1 MRIVVAPD
9 SFKECLPAR
18 EVAAVIADALRDA
31 LPGADVVECPLS
43 DGGEGLLDVLAA
55 AFGGERMYARV
66 PDPLGR
72 PVQAAYLLSGR
83 TALVE
88 VARACGLQLLSRD
101 ERNPLLASSRG
112 VGELLLASWNAGA
125 RHFIVG
131 LGGSATCD
139 GGAGMLSVP
148 RIRETLREASFEVFY
163 DVDVPFCGPR
173 GAARVFAP
181 QKGASPADVEI
192 LEARMQEQARRLAA
206 MGGHWASAGS
216 DVGAG
221 SLPGAGAAGGLFSV
235 PGAGAAGGLFS
246 VPGSGATGG
255 LVGSGCGLDSVPGA
269 GAAGGLGGAFAAA
282 FGASLVRGIDRVLS
296 LSGFDKAFEGASA
309 VITGEGRSDHQTLSG
324 KVPYGVLQH
333 CRDRVPV
340 LLLSGRIQDAPAL
353 RQAGFAILE
362 EVSPADLPLDKA
374 LDPRVARHNLT
385 LATKQILRK
394 YLSKHL

>member
-9 SFKECLPAR
+9 SFKECLPAG
-18 EVAAVIADALRDA
+18 EVAAVIADAARA
-31 LPGADVVECPLS
+31 VLPGADVVECPLS

-72 PVQAAYLLSGR
+72 PVQAAYLLSGH

-101 ERNPLLASSRG
+101 ERNPLLASSQG
-112 VGELLLASWNAGA
+112 VGELLLAAWDAGA

-148 RIRETLREASFEVFY
+148 LIRETLREASFEVLY
-163 DVDVPFCGPR
+163 DVDVPFCGLR

-206 MGGHWASAGS
+206 MGG
-216 DVGAG
+216 
-221 SLPGAGAAGGLFSV
+221 
-235 PGAGAAGGLFS
+235 
-246 VPGSGATGG
+246 
-255 LVGSGCGLDSVPGA
+255 SGCGLDSVPGA

-282 FGASLVRGIDRVLS
+282 FGAKMVGGIGRVLS
-296 LSGFDKAFEGASA
+296 LSGFDQAILGADI

-362 EVSPADLPLDKA
+362 EVSPADLPLAKA
-374 LDPRVARHNLT
+374 LDPRIARHNLT

>member
-18 EVAAVIADALRDA
+18 EVAAVIADAARA
-31 LPGADVVECPLS
+31 VLPESDVVECPLS

-55 AFGGERMYARV
+55 AFGGVRMYARV
-66 PDPLGR
+66 SDPLGR

-112 VGELLLASWNAGA
+112 VGELLLAAWNAGA
-125 RHFIVG
+125 RHYIVG

-148 RIRETLREASFEVFY
+148 LIRETLREASFEVLY

-181 QKGASPADVEI
+181 QKGASPAAVEI
-192 LEARMQEQARRLAA
+192 LESRMQEQARRLAA
-206 MGGHWASAGS
+206 MG
-216 DVGAG
+216 
-221 SLPGAGAAGGLFSV
+221 
-235 PGAGAAGGLFS
+235 
-246 VPGSGATGG
+246 
-255 LVGSGCGLDSVPGA
+255 GSGCGLDSVPGA

-282 FGASLVRGIDRVLS
+282 FGAKMVGGIGRVLS
-296 LSGFDKAFEGASA
+296 LSGFDQAILGADI

-340 LLLSGRIQDAPAL
+340 LLLSGRIQDAPTL

-362 EVSPADLPLDKA
+362 EVSPADLPLAKA
-374 LDPRVARHNLT
+374 LDPRIARHNLT

>member
-18 EVAAVIADALRDA
+18 EVAAVIADAARA
-31 LPGADVVECPLS
+31 VLPESDVVECPLS

-55 AFGGERMYARV
+55 AFGGVRMYARV
-66 PDPLGR
+66 SDPLGR

-112 VGELLLASWNAGA
+112 VGELLLAAWNAGA
-125 RHFIVG
+125 RHYIVG

-148 RIRETLREASFEVFY
+148 LIRETLREASFEVLY

-181 QKGASPADVEI
+181 QKGASPAAVEI
-192 LEARMQEQARRLAA
+192 LESRMQEQARRLAA
-206 MGGHWASAGS
+206 MG
-216 DVGAG
+216 
-221 SLPGAGAAGGLFSV
+221 
-235 PGAGAAGGLFS
+235 
-246 VPGSGATGG
+246 
-255 LVGSGCGLDSVPGA
+255 GSGCGLDSVPGA

-282 FGASLVRGIDRVLS
+282 FGAKMVGGIGRVLS
-296 LSGFDKAFEGASA
+296 LSGFDQAILGADI

-362 EVSPADLPLDKA
+362 EVSPADLPLAKA
-374 LDPRVARHNLT
+374 LDPRIARHNLT

>member
-18 EVAAVIADALRDA
+18 EVAAVIADAARA
-31 LPGADVVECPLS
+31 VLPGADVVECPLS

-55 AFGGERMYARV
+55 AFGGERMYAWV

-112 VGELLLASWNAGA
+112 VGELLLAAWNAGA
-125 RHFIVG
+125 RHYIVG

-139 GGAGMLSVP
+139 GGVGMLSVP
-148 RIRETLREASFEVFY
+148 LIRETLREASFEVLY

-181 QKGASPADVEI
+181 QKGASPAAVEI
-192 LEARMQEQARRLAA
+192 LESRMQEQARRLAA
-206 MGGHWASAGS
+206 MG
-216 DVGAG
+216 
-221 SLPGAGAAGGLFSV
+221 
-235 PGAGAAGGLFS
+235 
-246 VPGSGATGG
+246 
-255 LVGSGCGLDSVPGA
+255 GSGCGLDSVPGA

-282 FGASLVRGIDRVLS
+282 FGAKMVGGIGRVLS
-296 LSGFDKAFEGASA
+296 LSGFDQAILGADI

-374 LDPRVARHNLT
+374 LDPRIARHNLT

>member
-9 SFKECLPAR
+9 SFKECLPAG
-18 EVAAVIADALRDA
+18 EVAAVIADAARA
-31 LPGADVVECPLS
+31 VLPGADVVECPLS

-112 VGELLLASWNAGA
+112 VGELLLAAWNAGA

-148 RIRETLREASFEVFY
+148 LIRETLRDATFEVLY

-181 QKGASPADVEI
+181 QKGASPAAVEI

-206 MGGHWASAGS
+206 MG
-216 DVGAG
+216 
-221 SLPGAGAAGGLFSV
+221 
-235 PGAGAAGGLFS
+235 
-246 VPGSGATGG
+246 
-255 LVGSGCGLDSVPGA
+255 GSGCGLDSVPGA

-282 FGASLVRGIDRVLS
+282 FGAKMVGGIGRVLS
-296 LSGFDKAFEGASA
+296 LSGFDQAVLGADI

-362 EVSPADLPLDKA
+362 EVSPADLPLAKA
-374 LDPRVARHNLT
+374 LDPRIARHNLT

>member
-9 SFKECLPAR
+9 SFKECLPAG
-18 EVAAVIADALRDA
+18 EVAAVIADAARA
-31 LPGADVVECPLS
+31 VLPGADVVECPLS

-88 VARACGLQLLSRD
+88 VAQACGLQLLSRD

-112 VGELLLASWNAGA
+112 VGELLLAAWNAGA

-148 RIRETLREASFEVFY
+148 LIRETLRDATFEVLY

-181 QKGASPADVEI
+181 QKGASPAAVEI

-206 MGGHWASAGS
+206 LGGSGCRLDSVPGTVALS
-216 DVGAG
+216 GAG
-221 SLPGAGAAGGLFSV
+221 VAGGL
-235 PGAGAAGGLFS
+235 
-246 VPGSGATGG
+246 
-255 LVGSGCGLDSVPGA
+255 DVPGA

-282 FGASLVRGIDRVLS
+282 FGAKMVGGIGRVLS
-296 LSGFDKAFEGASA
+296 LSGFDQAVLGADI

-333 CRDRVPV
+333 CRNRVPV

-362 EVSPADLPLDKA
+362 EVSPADLPLAKA
-374 LDPRVARHNLT
+374 LDPRIARHNLT

>member
-9 SFKECLPAR
+9 SFKECLPAG
-18 EVAAVIADALRDA
+18 EVAAVIADTLRDA

-55 AFGGERMYARV
+55 AFGGVRMYARV
-66 PDPLGR
+66 SDPLGR

-83 TALVE
+83 TAIVE
-88 VARACGLQLLSRD
+88 VAQACGLQLLSRD

-112 VGELLLASWNAGA
+112 VGELLMAAWDAGA
-125 RHFIVG
+125 RRFVVG

-139 GGAGMLSVP
+139 GGAGMLSIP
-148 RIRETLREASFEVFY
+148 LIRETLREASFEVLY

-221 SLPGAGAAGGLFSV
+221 SLPGAGAAGGL
-235 PGAGAAGGLFS
+235 
-246 VPGSGATGG
+246 
-255 LVGSGCGLDSVPGA
+255 
-269 GAAGGLGGAFAAA
+269 GGAFAAA

-296 LSGFDKAFEGASA
+296 LSGFDQAILGADI

-324 KVPYGVLQH
+324 KVPYGVLRH
-333 CRDRVPV
+333 CRGRVPV

-353 RQAGFAILE
+353 RQAGFAFLE

>member
-18 EVAAVIADALRDA
+18 EVAAVIADAARA
-31 LPGADVVECPLS
+31 VLPGADVVECPLS

-112 VGELLLASWNAGA
+112 VGELLLAAWNAGA

-148 RIRETLREASFEVFY
+148 LIRETLRDATFEVLY

-181 QKGASPADVEI
+181 QKGASPAAVEI

-221 SLPGAGAAGGLFSV
+221 SLPGAGAAGGL
-235 PGAGAAGGLFS
+235 
-246 VPGSGATGG
+246 
-255 LVGSGCGLDSVPGA
+255 VGSGCGLDSVPGA

-282 FGASLVRGIDRVLS
+282 FGAKMVGGIGRVLS
-296 LSGFDKAFEGASA
+296 LSGFDQAVLGADI

-353 RQAGFAILE
+353 RQVGFAILE
-362 EVSPADLPLDKA
+362 EVSPADLPLAKA
-374 LDPRVARHNLT
+374 LDPRIARHNLT

>member
-9 SFKECLPAR
+9 SFKECLPAG
-18 EVAAVIADALRDA
+18 EVAAVIADAARA
-31 LPGADVVECPLS
+31 VLPGADVVECPLS

-66 PDPLGR
+66 SDPLGR

-88 VARACGLQLLSRD
+88 VAQACGLQLLSRD

-112 VGELLLASWNAGA
+112 VGELLLAAWNAGA

-148 RIRETLREASFEVFY
+148 RIRETLREASFEVLY

-181 QKGASPADVEI
+181 QKGASPAAVEI

-206 MGGHWASAGS
+206 MGG
-216 DVGAG
+216 
-221 SLPGAGAAGGLFSV
+221 
-235 PGAGAAGGLFS
+235 
-246 VPGSGATGG
+246 SGY
-255 LVGSGCGLDSVPGA
+255 GLDSVPGA

-282 FGASLVRGIDRVLS
+282 FGAKMVGGIGRVLS
-296 LSGFDKAFEGASA
+296 LSGFDQAVLGADI

-324 KVPYGVLQH
+324 KVPYGVLRH

-374 LDPRVARHNLT
+374 LDPRIARHNLT

>member
-18 EVAAVIADALRDA
+18 EVAAVIADAARA
-31 LPGADVVECPLS
+31 VLPGADVVECPLS

-112 VGELLLASWNAGA
+112 VGELLLAAWNAGA
-125 RHFIVG
+125 RHYIVG

-148 RIRETLREASFEVFY
+148 LIRETLREASFEVLY

-206 MGGHWASAGS
+206 MGG
-216 DVGAG
+216 
-221 SLPGAGAAGGLFSV
+221 
-235 PGAGAAGGLFS
+235 
-246 VPGSGATGG
+246 
-255 LVGSGCGLDSVPGA
+255 SGCRLDSVPGA

-282 FGASLVRGIDRVLS
+282 FGAKMVGGIGRVLS
-296 LSGFDKAFEGASA
+296 LSGFDQAVLGADI

-324 KVPYGVLQH
+324 KVPYGVLRH

-362 EVSPADLPLDKA
+362 EVSPADLPLAKA
-374 LDPRVARHNLT
+374 LDPRIARHNLT

-394 YLSKHL
+394 YFSKHL

>member
-18 EVAAVIADALRDA
+18 EVAAVIADASRA
-31 LPGADVVECPLS
+31 VLPGADVVECPLS
-43 DGGEGLLDVLAA
+43 DGGEGLLDVLVA

-112 VGELLLASWNAGA
+112 VGELLLAAWNAGA

-148 RIRETLREASFEVFY
+148 LIRETLRDATFEVLY

-181 QKGASPADVEI
+181 QKGASPAAVEI

-206 MGGHWASAGS
+206 MG
-216 DVGAG
+216 
-221 SLPGAGAAGGLFSV
+221 
-235 PGAGAAGGLFS
+235 
-246 VPGSGATGG
+246 
-255 LVGSGCGLDSVPGA
+255 GSGCGLDSVPGA

-282 FGASLVRGIDRVLS
+282 FGAKMVGGIGRVLS
-296 LSGFDKAFEGASA
+296 LSGFDQAVLGADI

-340 LLLSGRIQDAPAL
+340 LLLSGRIQDASAL

-362 EVSPADLPLDKA
+362 EVSPADLPLAKA
-374 LDPRVARHNLT
+374 LDPRIARHNLT

-394 YLSKHL
+394 YFSKHL

>member
-18 EVAAVIADALRDA
+18 EVAAVIADAARA
-31 LPGADVVECPLS
+31 VLPGADVVECPLS

-88 VARACGLQLLSRD
+88 VAQACGLQLLSRD

-112 VGELLLASWNAGA
+112 VGELLLAAWNAGA

-148 RIRETLREASFEVFY
+148 RIRETLREASFEVLY

-181 QKGASPADVEI
+181 QKGASPAAVEI
-192 LEARMQEQARRLAA
+192 LEARMQEQARRLAT
-206 MGGHWASAGS
+206 MG
-216 DVGAG
+216 
-221 SLPGAGAAGGLFSV
+221 
-235 PGAGAAGGLFS
+235 
-246 VPGSGATGG
+246 
-255 LVGSGCGLDSVPGA
+255 GSGCGLDSVPGA

-282 FGASLVRGIDRVLS
+282 FGAKMVGGIGRVLS
-296 LSGFDKAFEGASA
+296 LSGFDQAVLGADI

-324 KVPYGVLQH
+324 KVPYGVLRH

-362 EVSPADLPLDKA
+362 EVSPADLPLAKA
-374 LDPRVARHNLT
+374 LDPRIARHNLT

>member
-18 EVAAVIADALRDA
+18 EVAAVIADAARA
-31 LPGADVVECPLS
+31 VLPGADVVECPLS

-66 PDPLGR
+66 SDPLGR
-72 PVQAAYLLSGR
+72 PVQAAYLLSGH

-112 VGELLLASWNAGA
+112 VGELLLAAWNAGA

-148 RIRETLREASFEVFY
+148 RIRETLREASFEVLY

-181 QKGASPADVEI
+181 QKGASPAAVEI
-192 LEARMQEQARRLAA
+192 LEARMQEQARCLAA
-206 MGGHWASAGS
+206 MG
-216 DVGAG
+216 
-221 SLPGAGAAGGLFSV
+221 
-235 PGAGAAGGLFS
+235 
-246 VPGSGATGG
+246 
-255 LVGSGCGLDSVPGA
+255 GSGCGLDSVPGA

-282 FGASLVRGIDRVLS
+282 FGAKMVGGIGRVLS
-296 LSGFDKAFEGASA
+296 LSGFDHAVLGADI

-333 CRDRVPV
+333 CRDRAPV

-362 EVSPADLPLDKA
+362 EVSPADLPLAKA
-374 LDPRVARHNLT
+374 LDPRIARHNLT

>member
-9 SFKECLPAR
+9 SFKECLPAG

-55 AFGGERMYARV
+55 AFGGVRMYARV
-66 PDPLGR
+66 SDPLGR
-72 PVQAAYLLSGR
+72 LVQAAYLLSGR
-83 TALVE
+83 TAIVE
-88 VARACGLQLLSRD
+88 VAQACGLQLLSRD

-112 VGELLLASWNAGA
+112 VGELLMAAWDAGA
-125 RHFIVG
+125 RRFVVG

-148 RIRETLREASFEVFY
+148 DIRETLREASFEVLY
-163 DVDVPFCGPR
+163 DVDVPFYGPR

-235 PGAGAAGGLFS
+235 PGS
-246 VPGSGATGG
+246 
-255 LVGSGCGLDSVPGA
+255 

-296 LSGFDKAFEGASA
+296 LSGFDQAVLGADI

-324 KVPYGVLQH
+324 KVPYGVLRH
-333 CRDRVPV
+333 CRGRVPV

>member
-18 EVAAVIADALRDA
+18 EVAAVIADAARA
-31 LPGADVVECPLS
+31 VLPGADVVECPLS

-88 VARACGLQLLSRD
+88 VAQACGLQLLSGRTALVEVAQACGLQLLSRD

-112 VGELLLASWNAGA
+112 VGELLLAAWNAGA

-148 RIRETLREASFEVFY
+148 RIRETLREASFEVLY

-181 QKGASPADVEI
+181 QKGASPAAVEI
-192 LEARMQEQARRLAA
+192 LEARMQEQARRLAT
-206 MGGHWASAGS
+206 MG
-216 DVGAG
+216 
-221 SLPGAGAAGGLFSV
+221 
-235 PGAGAAGGLFS
+235 
-246 VPGSGATGG
+246 
-255 LVGSGCGLDSVPGA
+255 GSGCGLDSVPGA

-282 FGASLVRGIDRVLS
+282 FGAKMVGGIGRVLS
-296 LSGFDKAFEGASA
+296 LSGFDQAVLGADI

-324 KVPYGVLQH
+324 KVPYGVLRH

-362 EVSPADLPLDKA
+362 EVSPADLPLAKA
-374 LDPRVARHNLT
+374 LDPRIARHNLT

>member
-9 SFKECLPAR
+9 SFKECLPAG
-18 EVAAVIADALRDA
+18 EVAAVIADAARA
-31 LPGADVVECPLS
+31 VLPGADVVECPLS

-112 VGELLLASWNAGA
+112 VGELLLAAWNAGA
-125 RHFIVG
+125 RRFIVG

-148 RIRETLREASFEVFY
+148 RIRETLREASFEVLY

-181 QKGASPADVEI
+181 QKGASPAAVEI

-206 MGGHWASAGS
+206 MG
-216 DVGAG
+216 
-221 SLPGAGAAGGLFSV
+221 
-235 PGAGAAGGLFS
+235 
-246 VPGSGATGG
+246 
-255 LVGSGCGLDSVPGA
+255 GSGCGLDSVPGA

-282 FGASLVRGIDRVLS
+282 FGAKMVGGIGRVLS
-296 LSGFDKAFEGASA
+296 LSGFDQAVLGADI

-353 RQAGFAILE
+353 RQVGFAILE
-362 EVSPADLPLDKA
+362 EVSPADLPLAKA
-374 LDPRVARHNLT
+374 LDPRIARHNLT

>member
-18 EVAAVIADALRDA
+18 EVAAVIADAARA
-31 LPGADVVECPLS
+31 VLPGADVVECPLS

-55 AFGGERMYARV
+55 AFGGERMYAQV

-112 VGELLLASWNAGA
+112 VGELLLAAWNAGA

-148 RIRETLREASFEVFY
+148 RIRETLREASFEVLY

-181 QKGASPADVEI
+181 QKGASPAAVEI
-192 LEARMQEQARRLAA
+192 LEARMQEQARSLAA
-206 MGGHWASAGS
+206 MG
-216 DVGAG
+216 
-221 SLPGAGAAGGLFSV
+221 
-235 PGAGAAGGLFS
+235 
-246 VPGSGATGG
+246 
-255 LVGSGCGLDSVPGA
+255 GSGCGLDSVPGA

-282 FGASLVRGIDRVLS
+282 FGAKMVGGIGRVLS
-296 LSGFDKAFEGASA
+296 LSGFDQAVLGADI

-362 EVSPADLPLDKA
+362 EVSPADLPLAKA
-374 LDPRVARHNLT
+374 LDPRIARHNLT

>member
-18 EVAAVIADALRDA
+18 EVAAVIADTFRDA
-31 LPGADVVECPLS
+31 LPGSDVVECPLS

-55 AFGGERMYARV
+55 AFGGVRMYARV

-83 TALVE
+83 TAIVE
-88 VARACGLQLLSRD
+88 VAQACGLQLLSRD

-112 VGELLLASWNAGA
+112 VGELLLAAWDAGA
-125 RHFIVG
+125 RHFVVG

-148 RIRETLREASFEVFY
+148 LIRETLREASFEVLY
-163 DVDVPFCGPR
+163 DVDVPFYGPR

-206 MGGHWASAGS
+206 IGS
-216 DVGAG
+216 
-221 SLPGAGAAGGLFSV
+221 
-235 PGAGAAGGLFS
+235 
-246 VPGSGATGG
+246 
-255 LVGSGCGLDSVPGA
+255 SGCGLDSVPGA

-282 FGASLVRGIDRVLS
+282 FGAKMVGGIGRVLS
-296 LSGFDKAFEGASA
+296 LSGFDQAVLGADI

-362 EVSPADLPLDKA
+362 EVSPADLPLAIA
-374 LDPRVARHNLT
+374 LDPRIARHNLT

>member
-18 EVAAVIADALRDA
+18 EVAAVIADAARA
-31 LPGADVVECPLS
+31 VLPGADVVECPLS

-112 VGELLLASWNAGA
+112 VGELLLAAWNAGA

-139 GGAGMLSVP
+139 GGAGMLSIP
-148 RIRETLREASFEVFY
+148 LIRETLRDATFEVLY

-181 QKGASPADVEI
+181 QKGASPAAVEI

-206 MGGHWASAGS
+206 MG
-216 DVGAG
+216 
-221 SLPGAGAAGGLFSV
+221 
-235 PGAGAAGGLFS
+235 
-246 VPGSGATGG
+246 
-255 LVGSGCGLDSVPGA
+255 GSGCGLDSVPGA

-282 FGASLVRGIDRVLS
+282 FGAKMVGGIGRVLS
-296 LSGFDKAFEGASA
+296 LSGFDQAVLGADI

-374 LDPRVARHNLT
+374 LDPRIARHNLT

>member
-9 SFKECLPAR
+9 SFKECLPAG
-18 EVAAVIADALRDA
+18 EVAAVIADTLRDA

-55 AFGGERMYARV
+55 AFGGVRMYARV
-66 PDPLGR
+66 SDPLGR

-83 TALVE
+83 IALVE
-88 VARACGLQLLSRD
+88 VAQACGLQLLSRD

-112 VGELLLASWNAGA
+112 VGELLMAAWDAGA
-125 RHFIVG
+125 RRFVVG

-148 RIRETLREASFEVFY
+148 DIRETLRDATFEVLY

-181 QKGASPADVEI
+181 QKGASPTDVEI

-235 PGAGAAGGLFS
+235 PGSGAA
-246 VPGSGATGG
+246 GG

-296 LSGFDKAFEGASA
+296 LSGFDQAVLGADI

-324 KVPYGVLQH
+324 KVPYGVLRH
-333 CRDRVPV
+333 CRGRVPV

>member
-9 SFKECLPAR
+9 SFKECLPAG
-18 EVAAVIADALRDA
+18 EVAAVIADAARA
-31 LPGADVVECPLS
+31 VLPGADVVECPLS

-112 VGELLLASWNAGA
+112 VGELLLAAWNAGA

-148 RIRETLREASFEVFY
+148 LIRETLREATFEVLY

-181 QKGASPADVEI
+181 QKGASPAAVEI

-206 MGGHWASAGS
+206 MGAFRASGGI
-216 DVGAG
+216 DGGAG
-221 SLPGAGAAGGLFSV
+221 ALSGAGAAGGLDSV
-235 PGAGAAGGLFS
+235 PGAC
-246 VPGSGATGG
+246 
-255 LVGSGCGLDSVPGA
+255 CGLDSVPGA

-282 FGASLVRGIDRVLS
+282 FGAKMVGGIGRVLS
-296 LSGFDKAFEGASA
+296 LSGFDQAVLGADI

-333 CRDRVPV
+333 CRNRVPV

-362 EVSPADLPLDKA
+362 EVSPADLPLAKA
-374 LDPRVARHNLT
+374 LDPRIARHNLT